1 MENEEKDKEIVQSD
15 VANDLSIW
23 KKRDSFEKIWKKRD
37 SSSMIQNTNQIITF
51 YSTFTVKTGGGGTH
65 RCPHYN
71 KQLLW
76 IDKDGESKQCDNDKT
91 LSPNDHHLTIINNC
105 YREI

>member
-1 MENEEKDKEIVQSD
+1 
-15 VANDLSIW
+15 
-23 KKRDSFEKIWKKRD
+23 
-37 SSSMIQNTNQIITF
+37 MIQNTNQIITF

-91 LSPNDHHLTIINNC
+91 L
-105 YREI
+105 